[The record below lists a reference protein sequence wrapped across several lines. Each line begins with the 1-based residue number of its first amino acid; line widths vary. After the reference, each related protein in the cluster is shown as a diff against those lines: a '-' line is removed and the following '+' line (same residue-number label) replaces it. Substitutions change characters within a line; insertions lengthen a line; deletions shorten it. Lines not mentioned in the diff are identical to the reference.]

1 MAAKKVSKSKSKSNT
16 KKKVISPVKP
26 ASELPPLTPEF
37 KKKYD
42 DNKKN
47 LDKFIKLCVD
57 KFEKYITSI
66 SILPPLPKAP
76 NMPGMPPAPIPS
88 PNEIPLFVLIDDG
101 DVKQMSRSELIVKMT
116 DITNKFA
123 KELDPNFKPQ
133 VMLISE
139 LKDACYDSKADV
151 IKTVA
156 SSGILYDKG
165 LLQALKLTQVHK
177 DMILKKFE
185 KYVVSYIAAGSFF
198 RGDSNPADIDV
209 FIVIDDTD
217 VKKMSRLELRD
228 RLRGIIYQY
237 GHEASRITG
246 VKGDF
251 HIQNY
256 ILTDFWDWVK
266 EANPVIFTVLRD
278 GVPIY
283 DRGVFMPWKLL
294 LQMGRIKPSPEAID
308 MNMEVGDKLLDSTK
322 QKLLNVVGQDLF
334 YAVMNPTQAALM
346 LYGVPPPTPREAVKL
361 MEEIYVK
368 KEKMLEQKYVDIL
381 ENIRK
386 TFKEIE
392 HKTLT
397 EVSGK
402 DVDNLIKDCRAY
414 LERIKKLF
422 ATIQERNEKETI
434 AEIHSTSLNLTKDLL
449 QELGVKNIS
458 VAKTPDLFKKH
469 VCEAEKVPIKYHKS
483 LKNII
488 QARKDFLA
496 KKLSKQEIN
505 KVRREANDYIRLI
518 LEMLDSRRA
527 SVLNKSKIYFKKDKV
542 YGELLMLEKVAF
554 LTNDITK
561 REEIMI
567 GTISKD
573 GILINLKKS
582 KLAEYE
588 KYIKAAKL
596 PKERLIKPHFF
607 EALKELIGEGVEIIW
622 KA

>member
-1 MAAKKVSKSKSKSNT
+1 MAAKKVSKSQSKNNT
-16 KKKVISPVKP
+16 KKKEDKHVKP

-47 LDKFIKLCVD
+47 LDKFISQCVD
-57 KFEKYITSI
+57 KFDKYITSV
-66 SILPPLPKAP
+66 SILPPLPPAP
-76 NMPGMPPAPIPS
+76 NIPGIAPAPIPS
-88 PNEIPLFVLIDDG
+88 PNEIPLFILIDDG

-123 KELDPNFKPQ
+123 KDLDPNFKPQ

-156 SSGILYDKG
+156 TSGILYDKG

-177 DMILKKFE
+177 DMILQKFE

-246 VKGDF
+246 VKGEF

-402 DVDNLIKDCRAY
+402 DVDNLIKDCRDY
-414 LERIKKLF
+414 LDRIKKLF

-458 VAKTPDLFKKH
+458 VVKTPELFKKH
-469 VCEAEKVPIKYHKS
+469 ICEEEKVPIKYYKS
-483 LKNII
+483 LQNII

-496 KKLSKQEIN
+496 KKLTKQEIN

-527 SVLNKSKIYFKKDKV
+527 SILNKSKVHFKNDKV
-542 YGELLMLEKVAF
+542 YGELLILDQVAF
-554 LTNDITK
+554 LTSDITK
-561 REEIMI
+561 REEIMM

-573 GILINLKKS
+573 GILINLKKT

-622 KA
+622 KQ